1 MNKFIIT
8 YFNKASRSNSVINK
22 IKRFFPNKI
31 LDLTMVPVPVPT
43 WCPIVDI

>member
-8 YFNKASRSNSVINK
+8 YFNKANSVINK

-31 LDLTMVPVPVPT
+31 LDLTMVPVPT

>member
-8 YFNKASRSNSVINK
+8 YFKANRVINK
-22 IKRFFPNKI
+22 IKRLFSKPNKI